1 MYCNREG
8 FMLKQFCLTP
18 SRTEENIFATV
29 EPGGAGGVG
38 EAQFSGYG
46 WNMIIKMFNR

>member
-1 MYCNREG
+1 MDTGLYCNRED

-29 EPGGAGGVG
+29 EPGGAGGAGGRNLAVMAG
-38 EAQFSGYG
+38 
-46 WNMIIKMFNR
+46 I